1 MPATLQQIR
10 TNAAN
15 AGMMPQMG
23 GSFGTDPLTGAPIG
37 DKYAAATMRQQYA
50 APNSLANQ
58 YLRSMPQAPLPAGG
72 GGGGGFRM
80 APQDPSRR
88 IGRRIGPRTT
98 AEYTAE
104 NGGLSAPR
112 DSALD
117 AAYAAGNFTSHNK
130 PAPAP
135 DDSPL
140 PTSGFYAASIAPEA
154 GMEWNDGPGWDK
166 PQMMAKGG
174 TMKIG
179 QKPYLVGEEGPELI
193 LPRENGDGFV
203 LPADITAQ
211 VLPTMQ
217 APTPRAEGG
226 VIQSPSG
233 RFAAFTG
240 PSGSGFASRIP
251 QSDGIDLMGSDTPPM
266 MFDPSGR
273 YLLDTTQPGLPMM
286 QDTVTGPWAEPAA
299 PVTPEMRTDLTQATA
314 GRAQALAAAE
324 GTVPQSRY
332 PGQTFTDASAPRS
345 APVSFEDL
353 QQTIALRAGNQ
364 SFDMRDTAER
374 NRVQADLA
382 ARSARAPLG
391 TPTAATVQ
399 LPGMPAM
406 RPSAARDI
414 ARQQER
420 FLRSPAGAVFGLQQ
434 GREDATLERRAQL
447 AGQAI
452 PVTDPRTG
460 QIMGYTNGLGAS
472 LPSMTHQRRFV
483 KTEDRNGTLYGI
495 YDDGTS
501 IPIAG
506 VPASVGEQ
514 YALDTLNNKVVKL
527 PKGITAAQLGE
538 DFKPILPKG
547 QPEIGGED
555 KAAPA
560 GGTPP
565 QIKTKAEWEAL
576 PAGTQYFNPN
586 GQLLKKK

>member
-1 MPATLQQIR
+1 MSATLQQIR
-10 TNAAN
+10 TNAAS

-23 GSFGTDPLTGAPIG
+23 GSYGTDPLTGAPIG

-50 APNSLANQ
+50 NPNSLASQ
-58 YLRSMPQAPLPAGG
+58 YLRSMPHSPLPAGGG

-88 IGRRIGPRTT
+88 IGRRIGPRST

-117 AAYAAGNFTSHNK
+117 AAYAAGTLTNPNP

-135 DDSPL
+135 EAPVAGHSI
-140 PTSGFYAASIAPEA
+140 TSAFNPFAPAQDMGGEA
-154 GMEWNDGPGWDK
+154 GAQIGQMFGDALKK

-332 PGQTFTDASAPRS
+332 PGQTFTDAAAPRS

-382 ARSARAPLG
+382 ARAARAPLG
-391 TPTAATVQ
+391 TPTAGMVQ

-420 FLRSPAGAVFGLQQ
+420 FLQPRRRRLRPSAGQGRRHPGAPRPTGRPGHPRHRSPHRADHGL
-434 GREDATLERRAQL
+434 
-447 AGQAI
+447 
-452 PVTDPRTG
+452 
-460 QIMGYTNGLGAS
+460 
-472 LPSMTHQRRFV
+472 HQRTR
-483 KTEDRNGTLYGI
+483 R
-495 YDDGTS
+495 
-501 IPIAG
+501 
-506 VPASVGEQ
+506 
-514 YALDTLNNKVVKL
+514 
-527 PKGITAAQLGE
+527 
-538 DFKPILPKG
+538 
-547 QPEIGGED
+547 QPPQHE
-555 KAAPA
+555 P
-560 GGTPP
+560 GTPLHHHQGNQRP
-565 QIKTKAEWEAL
+565 TLRHLRRRHRKTHL
-576 PAGTQYFNPN
+576 RRPRHRRPTNRH
-586 GQLLKKK
+586 